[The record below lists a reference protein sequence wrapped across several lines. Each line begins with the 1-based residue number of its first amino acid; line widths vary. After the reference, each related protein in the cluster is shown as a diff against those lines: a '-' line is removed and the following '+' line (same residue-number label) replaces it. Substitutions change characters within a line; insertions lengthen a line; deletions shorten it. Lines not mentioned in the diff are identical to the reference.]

1 MNKSKKKM
9 ILYKNNKQFYKQ
21 VIEKDQK
28 ANLIKKNLLVIK
40 DK

>member
-9 ILYKNNKQFYKQ
+9 ILYKNNGQFYKQ
-21 VIEKDQK
+21 AIEKDQK